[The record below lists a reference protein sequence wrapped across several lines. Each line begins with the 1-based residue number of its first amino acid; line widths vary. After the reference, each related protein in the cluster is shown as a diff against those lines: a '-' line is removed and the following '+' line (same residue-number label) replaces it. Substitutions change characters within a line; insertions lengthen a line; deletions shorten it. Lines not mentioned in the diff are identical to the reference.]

1 MNQLCRAPEVQS
13 LGDGKKRSNVTKLHL
28 ATSFAH
34 LITGSKTDN
43 NSNQRRKY
51 LTGCGKRGVRC
62 HRKRGIKKMK
72 FNFLQ
77 KQTSR
82 REMLRGSA
90 TLAGSVFLAH
100 LFPTRLLRASAAGY
114 RQPAPSPA
122 DLLASMRA
130 KFNAVPMETQE
141 LADNVTMFDGPG
153 GAVTVL
159 NGPDGKFVV
168 DTFVAPAWRRL
179 KEALDGLGSAPVKY
193 VIDTH
198 WHFDHTDNNAHLH
211 AAGATVVAHENTKKR
226 MSEPHDL
233 PVLYRGADG
242 ALASLHFDP
251 SPAEALPQQSFAN
264 SYQLRAN
271 GEILALQHVAPAHTD
286 SDIYVHFQNANVI
299 SMGDLFFNGMYPYI
313 DPGTDGSIDG
323 MIAAADKILSLAD
336 NHTKIVAGHGP
347 LGNKADLTKSRD
359 MLITSRDRAQKLK
372 SAGKSALEAVAEK
385 AFDDLDPVWG
395 QGIINS
401 DQWVQIVYLTL

>member
-1 MNQLCRAPEVQS
+1 MLKS
-13 LGDGKKRSNVTKLHL
+13 S
-28 ATSFAH
+28 
-34 LITGSKTDN
+34 
-43 NSNQRRKY
+43 
-51 LTGCGKRGVRC
+51 
-62 HRKRGIKKMK
+62 
-72 FNFLQ
+72 FLQ
-77 KQTSR
+77 KQNSR
-82 REMLRGSA
+82 RDILRGSV
-90 TLAGSVFLAH
+90 TLAGSAFLAQ
-100 LFPTRLLRASAAGY
+100 LFPAMLLRASAAA
-114 RQPAPSPA
+114 QAKEPSAA

-130 KFNAVPMETQE
+130 KFNSAPLETQR
-141 LADNVTMFDGPG
+141 LAEDITMFDGPG

-251 SPAEALPQQSFAN
+251 SPAEAFPQQSFAN

-313 DPGTDGSIDG
+313 DPGTGGSIDG
-323 MIAAADKILSLAD
+323 MIAAADKILSVAD

-359 MLITSRDRAQKLK
+359 MLITSRDRVEKLK
-372 SAGKSALEAVAEK
+372 SAGRSAQEAVAEK
-385 AFDDLDPVWG
+385 PFADLDPVWG
-395 QGIINS
+395 NGIVNS
-401 DQWVQIVYLTL
+401 EQWVQIVYLTL

>member
-1 MNQLCRAPEVQS
+1 
-13 LGDGKKRSNVTKLHL
+13 VTEEEFD
-28 ATSFAH
+28 ATE
-34 LITGSKTDN
+34 
-43 NSNQRRKY
+43 RKE
-51 LTGCGKRGVRC
+51 
-62 HRKRGIKKMK
+62 IKKMK

-90 TLAGSVFLAH
+90 TLAGSAFLAH
-100 LFPTRLLRASAAGY
+100 LFPARLLRASAAGY
-114 RQPAPSPA
+114 RQPSPSPA
-122 DLLASMRA
+122 ALLASMRA
-130 KFNAVPMETQE
+130 KFNAVPMETQK

-168 DTFVAPAWRRL
+168 DTFVAPAWPRL
-179 KEALDGLGSAPVKY
+179 KEALDGLGSAPLKY

-198 WHFDHTDNNAHLH
+198 WHFDHTDNNANLH
-211 AAGATVVAHENTKKR
+211 TTGATVLAHENTTKR

-251 SPAEALPQQSFAN
+251 SPAEALPQQTFAT

-271 GEILALQHVAPAHTD
+271 GEILALQHIAPAHTD

-323 MIAAADKILSLAD
+323 MIAAADKILSVAD

-347 LGNKADLTKSRD
+347 LGNRVDLTKSRD
-359 MLITSRDRAQKLK
+359 MLITSRDRVQKLK

-385 AFDDLDPVWG
+385 PFADLDPVWG
-395 QGIINS
+395 KGIING
-401 DQWVQIVYLTL
+401 DQFVQIVYLTL

>member
-1 MNQLCRAPEVQS
+1 
-13 LGDGKKRSNVTKLHL
+13 
-28 ATSFAH
+28 
-34 LITGSKTDN
+34 
-43 NSNQRRKY
+43 
-51 LTGCGKRGVRC
+51 
-62 HRKRGIKKMK
+62 MK

-82 REMLRGSA
+82 REMFRVSA
-90 TLAGSVFLAH
+90 TLAGSAFLAH
-100 LFPTRLLRASAAGY
+100 LFPARLLLASAAGY
-114 RQPAPSPA
+114 PQQTLSPA
-122 DLLASMRA
+122 GLLADMRA
-130 KFNAVPMETQE
+130 KFNAVPMETQK
-141 LADNVTMFDGPG
+141 LADNITMFDGPG

-159 NGPDGKFVV
+159 NGPDGKFLV
-168 DTFVAPAWRRL
+168 DTFVAPAWPRL

-198 WHFDHTDNNAHLH
+198 WHFDHTDNNAHLR
-211 AAGATVVAHENTKKR
+211 AAGATVLAHENTKKR

-242 ALASLHFDP
+242 VLSGLHFDP
-251 SPAEALPQQSFAN
+251 SPAEALPQQTFAT

-271 GEILALQHVAPAHTD
+271 GETFALQHVAPAHTD

-313 DPGTDGSIDG
+313 DPGTGGSIDG

>member
-1 MNQLCRAPEVQS
+1 
-13 LGDGKKRSNVTKLHL
+13 
-28 ATSFAH
+28 
-34 LITGSKTDN
+34 
-43 NSNQRRKY
+43 
-51 LTGCGKRGVRC
+51 
-62 HRKRGIKKMK
+62 MK

-77 KQTSR
+77 KQSSR

-114 RQPAPSPA
+114 RQPASSPA
-122 DLLASMRA
+122 ALLASMRA
-130 KFNAVPMETQE
+130 KFNAVPMETQK

-168 DTFVAPAWRRL
+168 DTFVAPAWPRL

-211 AAGATVVAHENTKKR
+211 VTGATVLAHENTTKR

-251 SPAEALPQQSFAN
+251 SPAEALPQQTFAT

-271 GEILALQHVAPAHTD
+271 GETLALQHVAPAHTD

-313 DPGTDGSIDG
+313 DPGTGGSIDG
-323 MIAAADKILSLAD
+323 MIAAADKILSVAD

-347 LGNKADLTKSRD
+347 LGNKSDLTKARD
-359 MLITSRDRAQKLK
+359 MLITSRNRVEKLK
-372 SAGKSALEAVAEK
+372 SAGKSAQEAVAEK
-385 AFDDLDPVWG
+385 PFADLDLVWG
-395 QGIINS
+395 KGIING

>member
-1 MNQLCRAPEVQS
+1 
-13 LGDGKKRSNVTKLHL
+13 
-28 ATSFAH
+28 
-34 LITGSKTDN
+34 
-43 NSNQRRKY
+43 
-51 LTGCGKRGVRC
+51 
-62 HRKRGIKKMK
+62 MK
-72 FNFLQ
+72 FNLLQ
-77 KQTSR
+77 KQPSR
-82 REMLRGSA
+82 REMLRGSV
-90 TLAGSVFLAH
+90 TLAGSALLAQF
-100 LFPTRLLRASAAGY
+100 FPASSVRASALSYAQ
-114 RQPAPSPA
+114 QPSSSA

-130 KFNAVPMETQE
+130 KFNAAPLETQK
-141 LADNVTMFDGPG
+141 LADNVTLLSGPG
-153 GAVTVL
+153 GSVVVL

-168 DTFVAPAWRRL
+168 DTFVAPAWPRL

-198 WHFDHTDNNAHLH
+198 WHFDHTDNNANLH
-211 AAGATVVAHENTKKR
+211 ATGATVLAHENTTKR

-251 SPAEALPQQSFAN
+251 SPAEALPQQTFAT

-271 GEILALQHVAPAHTD
+271 GETLALQHVAPAHTD

-313 DPGTDGSIDG
+313 DPATGGSIDG

-347 LGNKADLTKSRD
+347 LGNKVDLTKSRD
-359 MLITSRDRAQKLK
+359 MLITSRDRVEKLK
-372 SAGKSALEAVAEK
+372 SAGKSAQEAVAEK
-385 AFDDLDPVWG
+385 PFADLDPVWG
-395 QGIINS
+395 KGIING
-401 DQWVQIVYLTL
+401 DQFVQIVYLTL

>member
-1 MNQLCRAPEVQS
+1 MP
-13 LGDGKKRSNVTKLHL
+13 
-28 ATSFAH
+28 
-34 LITGSKTDN
+34 SKE
-43 NSNQRRKY
+43 
-51 LTGCGKRGVRC
+51 GV
-62 HRKRGIKKMK
+62 KKMK
-72 FNFLQ
+72 FEFLQ

-90 TLAGSVFLAH
+90 TLAGGAFLAH
-100 LFPTRLLRASAAGY
+100 LFPASLLRASAAGY
-114 RQPAPSPA
+114 PHPAPSPA
-122 DLLASMRA
+122 ELLASMRA
-130 KFNAVPMETQE
+130 KFNAVPMETQK

-168 DTFVAPAWRRL
+168 DTFVAPAWPRL

-198 WHFDHTDNNAHLH
+198 WHFDHTDNNANLH
-211 AAGATVVAHENTKKR
+211 ATGATVLAHENTTKR

-251 SPAEALPQQSFAN
+251 SPAEALPQQTFAT

-271 GEILALQHVAPAHTD
+271 GETLALQHVAPAHTD
-286 SDIYVHFQNANVI
+286 SDIYVHFRNANVI

-313 DPGTDGSIDG
+313 DPGTGGSIDG
-323 MIAAADKILSLAD
+323 MIAAADKILSVAD

-359 MLITSRDRAQKLK
+359 MLITSRDRVEKLK
-372 SAGKSALEAVAEK
+372 SAGKSAQEAVAEK
-385 AFDDLDPVWG
+385 PFADLDPVWG
-395 QGIINS
+395 KGIING
-401 DQWVQIVYLTL
+401 DQFVQIVYLTL